1 MSNKFNVLH
10 NCGIYLVVKFAAKM
24 AFSCLWV
31 SQRVMNVPDFQII
44 LGMVDFRMVSPYVN
58 ILSL

>member
-10 NCGIYLVVKFAAKM
+10 NCGIYLVVKFAPKM

-44 LGMVDFRMVSPYVN
+44 LGMVDFRIVSPDVN